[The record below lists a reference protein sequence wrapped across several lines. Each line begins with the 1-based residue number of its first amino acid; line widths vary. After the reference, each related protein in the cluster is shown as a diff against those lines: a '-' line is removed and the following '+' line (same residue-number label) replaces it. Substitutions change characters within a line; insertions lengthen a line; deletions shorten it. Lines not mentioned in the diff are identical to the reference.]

1 MHMKQLLDRYRGIAS
16 ELVSIGASSSEAQ
29 ALAAALSVRDS
40 DSGAEDGFS
49 QLQNIKSRGET
60 YIYRGTTIDVG
71 DLVVNRTA
79 KGGEQ
84 LTITLSCRRGNEF
97 AKARFKGDQAFR
109 IIAIL
114 ALKFVEFEKDAQE
127 GFNIDEIIA
136 QEGIIVARLTSRGH
150 KITAPGSATVEL
162 NRSIRKKAMEG
173 LGLGDFLYTRG
184 RDYRIE
190 LGPGAFAFDAE
201 SLELFD
207 ALTDGCGS
215 EFFKRYHL
223 PMRKHR

>member
-1 MHMKQLLDRYRGIAS
+1 MKQLLDRYRGIAS

-60 YIYRGTTIDVG
+60 YIYRGTTIGVEK
-71 DLVVNRTA
+71 LVVNRTA

-84 LTITLSCRRGNEF
+84 LTIALSCRRGNEF

-109 IIAIL
+109 IVAIL
-114 ALKFVEFEKDAQE
+114 ALKFVQFAKDARE
-127 GFNIDEIIA
+127 GFNIDEIMA
-136 QEGIIVARLTSRGH
+136 QEEIIVARLASRGH

-162 NRSIRKKAMEG
+162 TRSIRRKAMED
-173 LGLGDFLYTRG
+173 LGLGDFLNTRG

-223 PMRKHR
+223 PMREHR